1 MDLVIINGNV
11 HTMDYRDTLAQAVAI
26 RGGRIVAIGSN
37 ADVEEYRRPGVPV
50 IDASGQTVLP
60 GFIEP
65 HDHLAAQPSWKL
77 AVDVNTDPKMTISD
91 VVDRVRERAANTPR
105 GEWIMG
111 VGYDQTYVAD
121 MRHLNKHDL
130 DAATSDHPVFIS
142 HVSGHLAYVNSMAM
156 ELAGIHSER
165 EDPPGGRFY
174 RFEGTP
180 EPNGV
185 LAELPAQAPVME
197 HMPPYSQDRL
207 VEAFAE
213 AQLDNLRVGVTSVHD
228 AAVANFFGSSG
239 YDLYNRVKDLGQLKL
254 RVNMF
259 MLYESLKEMD
269 YSVQTGDGDE
279 WLRVAGCKIVSD
291 GSIQGLTGAL
301 RSPYWCDLNEK
312 AWTIYPQE
320 ELDEMVFDLH
330 RRGYQ
335 VITHANG
342 DAAIDSIL
350 DAYERALARL
360 PRPNQR
366 FRIEHCQMCWPDHI
380 NRMRRLN
387 VIPNYFASHV
397 FYWGDR
403 HRDIYLGPDRG
414 PHISPVGAAI
424 RAGLRPLLHNDTPV
438 TPVNPLM
445 CVQSAVSRMT
455 RDGDVLMPELAA
467 PVLEALRAVG
477 SNAAYGAYE
486 EDIKGSLEV
495 GKLGDVVVLEEDPFV
510 EAGHTLSQIK
520 VAGTIVGGR
529 LMYDTDSLSVG

>member
-26 RGGRIVAIGSN
+26 QGGRIVAVGAN
-37 ADVEEYRRPGVPV
+37 ADVQEYRKPGVPV
-50 IDASGQTVLP
+50 IDARGQTVLP
-60 GFIEP
+60 GFVEP
-65 HDHLAAQPSWKL
+65 HDHLASQPAWKL
-77 AVDVNTDPKMTISD
+77 GVNVDTNPDVSISD
-91 VVDRVRERAANTPR
+91 VVRKVRERAAVTPR
-105 GEWIMG
+105 GEWILG
-111 VGYDQTYVAD
+111 NGYDQTYVSD
-121 MRHLNKHDL
+121 MRHLTKLDL
-130 DAATSDHPVFIS
+130 DAATSEHPVFIS
-142 HVSGHLAYVNSMAM
+142 HVSGHLAYVNSMAL

-185 LAELPAQAPVME
+185 LAELPAQAPVFE
-197 HMPPYSQDRL
+197 LIPPYSLDRL
-207 VEAFAE
+207 VEAFEE
-213 AQLDNLRVGVTSVHD
+213 AQLDNLRVGVTSVQD
-228 AAVANFFGSSG
+228 AAVANFAGASG
-239 YDLYNRVKDLGQLKL
+239 YHLYNRVKDLGLLKL

-259 MLYESLKEMD
+259 ILYESLVEMD
-269 YSVQTGDGDE
+269 YSVKTGDGDE

-291 GSIQGLTGAL
+291 GSIQGITGAL
-301 RSPYWCDLNEK
+301 RSPYWCDMNEK
-312 AWTIYPQE
+312 AWLIYEQE
-320 ELDEMVFDLH
+320 QLDEMVFDLH

-350 DAYERALARL
+350 DAYERALARR
-360 PRPNQR
+360 PSPNQR

-397 FYWGDR
+397 YYWGDR

-414 PHISPVGAAI
+414 PHISPVGAAV

-455 RDGDVLMPELAA
+455 RDGDTLMPELVA
-467 PVLEALRAVG
+467 PVQEALRAVG

-486 EDIKGSLEV
+486 ESIKGSLEV
-495 GKLGDVVVLEEDPFV
+495 GKLGDVVVLEHDPFV
-510 EAGHTLSQIK
+510 EAGHTLSGIQ
-520 VAGTIVGGR
+520 VAGTIVDGR
-529 LMYDTDSLSVG
+529 IMYATDGLSVG